1 MTMYDGTQVMAEVV
15 KMVNAIVLLRVERQ
29 RINDVAEELVGVGG
43 VSEVYSVAGQ
53 FDLVAILRTR
63 DDDQLAD
70 VVTGHLLKIKGI
82 LSSETL
88 IAFRV
93 LSKHDLERLFS
104 VGMELG

>member
-1 MTMYDGTQVMAEVV
+1 MAEVV

>member
-1 MTMYDGTQVMAEVV
+1 
-15 KMVNAIVLLRVERQ
+15 MVNAIVLLRVERQ
-29 RINDVAEELVGVGG
+29 RINDVAEQLVAVDG

>member
-1 MTMYDGTQVMAEVV
+1 
-15 KMVNAIVLLRVERQ
+15 MVNAIVLLRVERE
-29 RINDVAEELVGVGG
+29 RINGVAEELIDVAG

-53 FDLVAILRTR
+53 FDLVAMLRMR
-63 DDDQLAD
+63 DDEQLAD

-82 LSSETL
+82 VSSETL

-93 LSKHDLERLFS
+93 LSKHDLERMFS